1 MRQNGTLDVAIV
13 GGGICGLT
21 TAIALERR
29 GIEPRIY
36 EAATEYRP
44 VGAGILLHT
53 NAMLVFDRLGLT
65 DRIRDAGVALDDG
78 EIRSPTGTVLQ
89 RLDLAGVERAAFGHG
104 YVAIH
109 RAALQRVLLDAL
121 EAEVRTDAV
130 CTAVDSTAPPIAT
143 FADGTTI
150 EPDVLVG
157 ADGIDSTVREAIVPG
172 VSRRRLES
180 VVYRAVVPI
189 DLPPTYRRRGFQCWG
204 VGTYTGGARIDADRV
219 YWFGT
224 APEPLRPESADPA
237 AKLAAIREHYGGY
250 PEPVPSIIA
259 ALEPGDVFRSALAD
273 VPRLERWRRGN
284 VVLAGDAAHALL
296 PFGGQGAAQ
305 GIEDAI
311 VLARALATRDEPA
324 AALDSYERTR
334 KPRADRVHD
343 EARRM
348 GWLATRQSSLGA
360 RVRNLG
366 VRVLPRRLFD
376 RIRRR
381 RIAETPLPKATTPE

>member
-1 MRQNGTLDVAIV
+1 MLDVAII

-29 GIEPRIY
+29 GTEPRIY

-53 NAMLVFDRLGLT
+53 NAMLVFDRLGLA
-65 DRIRDAGVALDDG
+65 DRIRDAGVALDGG
-78 EIRSPTGTVLQ
+78 EIRSPAGRVLK
-89 RLDLAGVERAAFGHG
+89 RLDLSGVERAAFGHG

-121 EAEVRTDAV
+121 ETEVQTGMA
-130 CTAVDSTAPPIAT
+130 CTAVESTAPLIAT
-143 FADGTTI
+143 LADGTTI

-180 VVYRAVVPI
+180 VVYRAVVSV
-189 DLPPTYRRRGFQCWG
+189 DLSPPYRSRGFQCWG
-204 VGTYTGGARIDADRV
+204 VGTYTGGAPIDTGRV

-224 APEPLRPESADPA
+224 APEPLTPESADPA
-237 AKLAAIREHYGGY
+237 AKLAAIREHFGGY
-250 PEPVPSIIA
+250 PEPIPSIVA
-259 ALEPGDVFRSALAD
+259 ALEPGDVFRSGLAD
-273 VPRLERWRRGN
+273 VPRLERWRRGS

-311 VLARALATRDEPA
+311 VLAHELTAHDEPA
-324 AALDSYERTR
+324 AAFDSYEGTR

-381 RIAETPLPKATTPE
+381 RFAETPLPKATRAE